1 VYCSIDKIDL
11 EARVNGRTIAVQT
24 DHRTRREM
32 EAEPELS
39 VLFAMA
45 RVVNAR
51 GHLEED
57 GHAGAAVHYA
67 VAEEPPSELRE
78 ALGAAGGTLERA
90 GGEDL
95 EPLGPGSEVLVG
107 ELADRSFAQLA
118 RRAAARVGSRDL
130 AIALRMLEDQTHAAP
145 PDRTDE
151 PAYWSRVLE
160 LAALAGELVRA
171 KYAGHW
177 IQTDR
182 ALVPFGFELSRP
194 QDGGLVVF
202 PTNRAQRV
210 IEDGPDESLFKL
222 LVAADETI
230 HHPSDASTG
239 RLMPSLRARRDVEL
253 DEVLWRA
260 LVDEPPP
267 RVELPIIVCGI
278 DGESTFG
285 MIRREALA
293 RSADGAFDEA
303 LANLAAEPVQCEEL
317 TAGGQPVVVVTGS
330 FYAAEKLLDTAFLA
344 QLQQALGADR
354 LVAAAPGRGCL
365 LVSGAAKTPAERAH
379 FAALAR
385 ARYDSSGG
393 RAISPAVV
401 VVEDGRITGYVRGS
415 ADRPDD
421 DPEGTRADTE
431 PPAGLRRW
439 HGRK

>member
-1 VYCSIDKIDL
+1 MYCSLDKVDVT
-11 EARVNGRTIAVQT
+11 ANVDGRPVVIQT
-24 DHRTRREM
+24 DHRRRAEI

-39 VLFAMA
+39 ALYAMT
-45 RVVNAR
+45 RVFNAR
-51 GHLEED
+51 CHLAEQ
-57 GHAGAAVHYA
+57 GHAAAQVRYHMT
-67 VAEEPPSELRE
+67 ESPPELLRE
-78 ALGAAGGTLERA
+78 ALGAVGALLEVNGARQAVASDRTAGEIADDCFATLAQRA
-90 GGEDL
+90 
-95 EPLGPGSEVLVG
+95 S
-107 ELADRSFAQLA
+107 
-118 RRAAARVGSRDL
+118 RAVGSRDL
-130 AIALRMLEDQTHAAP
+130 AIALRMLEDQTFANP
-145 PDRTDE
+145 PAKTDE
-151 PAYWSRVLE
+151 PRYWRRVLE
-160 LAALAGELVRA
+160 LAALAGELLRA
-171 KYAGHW
+171 KYPGQW
-177 IQTDR
+177 VQTDR
-182 ALVPFGFELSRP
+182 ALVPFGFQLAS
-194 QDGGLVVF
+194 GSAVMF

-210 IEDGPDESLFKL
+210 IEDGRDESLFKL
-222 LVAADETI
+222 MIAAEETVR
-230 HHPSDASTG
+230 HPADAATG

-253 DEVLWRA
+253 EEVLWRP

-267 RVELPIIVCGI
+267 RVDLPIVVCGI

-303 LANLAAEPVQCEEL
+303 LANLALEPVQCEEL

-344 QLQQALGADR
+344 QLQRALGADR
-354 LVAAAPGRGCL
+354 LVASAPGRGCL

-421 DPEGTRADTE
+421 DTESTRADTE